1 MGIQLPLRTS
11 PSSLRP
17 GSPDPQPLLPHTRES
32 RPPSPLLRQ
41 TWEYG
46 LPEAPPPS
54 DPGVRAS
61 PAPPPSDQESK
72 GPPSPPPSDP
82 GIQTP
87 APSSQI
93 QKLRP
98 WPLTCEA
105 FFSLILILYW
115 RPTCTPRPALLGQVL
130 EGDLLS
136 AAQTTHRAPGGKGR
150 VLGSKPWRLQPSH
163 PDTHLLPSVFA
174 AGRHL
179 GLLTPALRGLLLV
192 PQLQGEKAG
201 CWKGPTAPAS
211 GARTHSYAGLSSRML
226 RPHAPRPRGGRG
238 GSVGSSECLANG
250 CAAFGSLEFSQPPL
264 VSPPEGSLHLPGGP
278 AQRGPRS
285 PCLLAT
291 AHRALAQPP
300 HRSSS
305 PGTASAPSP
314 DPSPSGKPH
323 VQENSPPGWRHA
335 HRHVLP
341 LAEG

>member
-1 MGIQLPLRTS
+1 M
-11 PSSLRP
+11 
-17 GSPDPQPLLPHTRES
+17 
-32 RPPSPLLRQ
+32 
-41 TWEYG
+41 
-46 LPEAPPPS
+46 
-54 DPGVRAS
+54 
-61 PAPPPSDQESK
+61 
-72 GPPSPPPSDP
+72 
-82 GIQTP
+82 
-87 APSSQI
+87 
-93 QKLRP
+93 
-98 WPLTCEA
+98 
-105 FFSLILILYW
+105 
-115 RPTCTPRPALLGQVL
+115 
-130 EGDLLS
+130 
-136 AAQTTHRAPGGKGR
+136 
-150 VLGSKPWRLQPSH
+150 GSKPWRLQPSH

-314 DPSPSGKPH
+314 DPAHRASPMCRRTPLQVGDTHTDTCSPSPRADP
-323 VQENSPPGWRHA
+323 VSPSTDPTVAPSSSPPASSTPQPGIQGPSGWA
-335 HRHVLP
+335 SVPGLP
-341 LAEG
+341 